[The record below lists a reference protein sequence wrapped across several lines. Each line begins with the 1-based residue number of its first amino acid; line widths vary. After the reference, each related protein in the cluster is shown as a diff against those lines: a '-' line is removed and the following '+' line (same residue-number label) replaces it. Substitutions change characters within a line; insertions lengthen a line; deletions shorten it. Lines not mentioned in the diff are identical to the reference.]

1 MVYGRSIAV
10 GVCLMTIVLFLAALI
25 FYLSL
30 GPCPTGSYSCDN
42 GTLCVPQR
50 QICDSRPDCADKSDE
65 HPVECGLL
73 YGSKEMADKIV
84 RNAIEKKQQ
93 QQLNQ
98 RLHLSGSNASNLD
111 LSPRVVQTNQSQIL
125 SQTCDIATYP
135 RLCKCG
141 QGTILYCGRFAKL
154 RRFPKISPEVT
165 NLIIIRNNITLKDN
179 LFANITRLQ
188 KLTLKYN
195 NISHV
200 PLGSFSGLEH
210 LERLDVSH
218 NNISHLPHGVFHGL
232 HNLQWLFLVNNHLR
246 QFPMEQLRF
255 IRRLEWLVLS
265 RNRLTLRNVQLPK
278 ISSLYEVYLDFNR
291 IEYIGEE
298 TFSQLDN
305 LHLLDLQHNI
315 ITHIHGLAFEKLTNL
330 RDIRLVGNPIKEL
343 SGETFLHNSRL
354 EALSLAQMPLQV
366 HSNLLEPL
374 NISFLNLTGIRYDNI
389 DFKAINSM
397 RNLTY
402 IVFDRFFYCSMTPR
416 VKLCRPSTDGVS
428 SFQDLLSKPVLRYST
443 WVMATLTIAGN
454 VLVLWGRF
462 IYRDENMAVTM
473 VIRNLA
479 LADML
484 MGFYLVTIG
493 VQDYRY
499 RNKYYTVVLDWITS
513 WQCTVIGTLAVSS
526 SEVSMLILA
535 FMSLERF
542 LLIADPFRGHR
553 SIGSRVMWLALLCIW
568 LTGVGLA
575 VVPVLLWRSSSLP
588 YYGSYSGTCFPLHI
602 HEPFPLGWLYS
613 AFVFLG
619 VNLLLLVMIAML
631 YTALLI
637 SIWRTRS
644 ATPLTLLDCE
654 FAVRFFFIVL
664 TDVLC
669 WVPII
674 VMKIWV
680 FFNYNISDD
689 IYAWLVVFVIPLNSA
704 VNPILYTFTT
714 PKYRN
719 QVFLRGWKKIT
730 SRKRAEA
737 GNGNVATTT
746 TGTATGSSHPDDS
759 TALAKAM
766 PMTLTL
772 AN

>member
-10 GVCLMTIVLFLAALI
+10 GVCLMTVVLLLAAVI

-30 GPCPTGSYSCDN
+30 GPCPAASFACDN
-42 GTLCVPQR
+42 GTLCVPRR
-50 QICDSRPDCADKSDE
+50 QMCDSRHDCADSSDE
-65 HPVECGLL
+65 NPVECGLL
-73 YGSKEMADKIV
+73 YGSKEIADKIV

-93 QQLNQ
+93 
-98 RLHLSGSNASNLD
+98 RLISAVANASGAD
-111 LSPRVVQTNQSQIL
+111 STTPVVPRNQSPTL
-125 SQTCDIATYP
+125 NMTCDIVTYP
-135 RLCKCG
+135 KACQCG
-141 QGTILYCGRFAKL
+141 QGTILYCGRYAKL
-154 RRFPKISPEVT
+154 RRFPRLSSEVT
-165 NLIIIRNNITLKDN
+165 NLIIIRNNLTLRDN
-179 LFANITRLQ
+179 IFANLTRLQ

-195 NISHV
+195 NISRV
-200 PLGSFSGLEH
+200 PLGSFSGLFH
-210 LERLDVSH
+210 LERLELSH
-218 NNISHLPHGVFHGL
+218 NNVSHLPHGVFLGL
-232 HNLQWLFLVNNHLR
+232 HSLQWLFLVNNHLHHL
-246 QFPMEQLRF
+246 PMEQLRF
-255 IRRLEWLVLS
+255 FRRLEWLVLS

-278 ISSLYEVYLDFNR
+278 IPTLYEVYLDFNR

-305 LHLLDLQHNI
+305 LHLLDLQHNL
-315 ITHIHGLAFEKLTNL
+315 ITHIHGRAFANLTNM

-343 SGETFLHNSRL
+343 SGETFLHNTRL
-354 EALSLAQMPLQV
+354 EALSLALMPIHISRSLM
-366 HSNLLEPL
+366 EPL
-374 NISFLNLTGIRYDNI
+374 NISFLNLTGIRYDHI
-389 DFKAINSM
+389 DFEAINSM

-402 IVFDRFFYCSMTPR
+402 IIYDRFFYCSMTPR
-416 VKLCRPSTDGVS
+416 VRMCKPSTDGVS
-428 SFQDLLSKPVLRYST
+428 SFQDLLSKPVLRYSA

-462 IYRDENMAVTM
+462 IYRDENVAVTM

-499 RNKYYTVVLDWITS
+499 RNEYYKVVLDWITS
-513 WQCTVIGTLAVSS
+513 WQCTLIGTLAVSS

-553 SIGSRVMWLALLCIW
+553 SIGSRVMWLALICIW
-568 LTGVGLA
+568 ITGVGLA
-575 VVPVLLWRSSSLP
+575 VAPVLLWRTSTLP

-602 HEPFPLGWLYS
+602 HEAFPMGWLYS

-664 TDVLC
+664 TDFLC

-689 IYAWLVVFVIPLNSA
+689 IYAWLVVFVLPLNSA
-704 VNPILYTFTT
+704 VNPLLYTFTT

-719 QVFLRGWKKIT
+719 QIFLRGWKKIT

-746 TGTATGSSHPDDS
+746 TGTATGSSQHPDDS
-759 TALAKAM
+759 TTLAKAM
-766 PMTLTL
+766 PLALTL
-772 AN
+772 SN

>member
-10 GVCLMTIVLFLAALI
+10 GVVLMTVVLLLAAGI

-30 GPCPTGSYSCDN
+30 GPCPTGSFACDN
-42 GTLCVPQR
+42 GTLCVPRR
-50 QICDSRPDCADKSDE
+50 QICDSRPDCADSSDE

-73 YGSKEMADKIV
+73 YGSKEIADKIV
-84 RNAIEKKQQ
+84 RSAIEKKQQ
-93 QQLNQ
+93 
-98 RLHLSGSNASNLD
+98 RLISAVSNASGVD
-111 LSPRVVQTNQSQIL
+111 LSPPAVPRNQSL
-125 SQTCDIATYP
+125 TLNMTCDIVTYP
-135 RLCKCG
+135 KTCQCG
-141 QGTILYCGRFAKL
+141 QKTILFCGRYAK
-154 RRFPKISPEVT
+154 
-165 NLIIIRNNITLKDN
+165 
-179 LFANITRLQ
+179 
-188 KLTLKYN
+188 TLKYN
-195 NISHV
+195 NISRA
-200 PLGSFSGLEH
+200 PLGSFTGLVH
-210 LERLDVSH
+210 LERLELSH
-218 NNISHLPHGVFHGL
+218 NNISHLPHGIFIGL
-232 HNLQWLFLVNNHLR
+232 QSLQWLFLVNNHLHHL
-246 QFPMEQLRF
+246 PMEQLRLN
-255 IRRLEWLVLS
+255 RRLEWLVLS
-265 RNRLTLRNVQLPK
+265 RNRLTLRNVQMPK
-278 ISSLYEVYLDFNR
+278 IPSLYEV
-291 IEYIGEE
+291 
-298 TFSQLDN
+298 
-305 LHLLDLQHNI
+305 DLQHNL
-315 ITHIHGLAFEKLTNL
+315 ITHIHGQAFANLTNM

-343 SGETFLHNSRL
+343 SGETFLHNTRL
-354 EALSLAQMPLQV
+354 EALSLAHMPIHITGSLV
-366 HSNLLEPL
+366 EPL
-374 NISFLNLTGIRYDNI
+374 NISFLNLSGIRYDHI
-389 DFKAINSM
+389 DFAAINAM

-402 IVFDRFFYCSMTPR
+402 IIYDRFFYCSMTPQVR
-416 VKLCRPSTDGVS
+416 MCKPATDGIS
-428 SFQDLLSKPVLRYST
+428 SFQDLLSKPVLRYSA

-462 IYRDENMAVTM
+462 IYRDENVAVTM

-479 LADML
+479 LADM
-484 MGFYLVTIG
+484 
-493 VQDYRY
+493 
-499 RNKYYTVVLDWITS
+499 VVLDWISS
-513 WQCTVIGTLAVSS
+513 WQCTLIGTLAVSS

-553 SIGSRVMWLALLCIW
+553 SIGSRVMWLALICIW
-568 LTGVGLA
+568 ITGVGLA
-575 VVPVLLWRSSSLP
+575 VVPVLLWRTSTLP

-602 HEPFPLGWLYS
+602 HEAFPMGWLYS

-664 TDVLC
+664 TDFLC

-689 IYAWLVVFVIPLNSA
+689 IYAWLVVFVLPLNSA
-704 VNPILYTFTT
+704 VNPLLYTFTT

-719 QVFLRGWKKIT
+719 QIFLRGWKKIT

-746 TGTATGSSHPDDS
+746 TGTATGSSQHPDDS
-759 TALAKAM
+759 TTLAKAM
-766 PMTLTL
+766 PLALTL
-772 AN
+772 SN

>member
-10 GVCLMTIVLFLAALI
+10 GVCLMTVVLLLAAVI

-30 GPCPTGSYSCDN
+30 GPCPAASFACDN
-42 GTLCVPQR
+42 GTLCVPRR
-50 QICDSRPDCADKSDE
+50 QMCDSRHDCADSSDE
-65 HPVECGLL
+65 NPVECGLL
-73 YGSKEMADKIV
+73 YGSKEIADKIV

-93 QQLNQ
+93 
-98 RLHLSGSNASNLD
+98 RLISSASNASGAD
-111 LSPRVVQTNQSQIL
+111 LSTPMAPRNQSL
-125 SQTCDIATYP
+125 TLNMTCDIVTYP
-135 RLCKCG
+135 KACQCG
-141 QGTILYCGRFAKL
+141 QRTILYCGRYAKL
-154 RRFPKISPEVT
+154 RRFPRLSSEVT
-165 NLIIIRNNITLKDN
+165 NLIIIRNNLTLRDSI
-179 LFANITRLQ
+179 FANLTRLQ

-195 NISHV
+195 NISRV
-200 PLGSFSGLEH
+200 PLGSFSGLFH
-210 LERLDVSH
+210 LERLELSH
-218 NNISHLPHGVFHGL
+218 NNVSHLPHGVFLGL
-232 HNLQWLFLVNNHLR
+232 HSLQWLFLVNNHLHHL
-246 QFPMEQLRF
+246 PMEQLRF
-255 IRRLEWLVLS
+255 FRRLEWLVLS

-278 ISSLYEVYLDFNR
+278 IPSLYEVYLDFNR

-305 LHLLDLQHNI
+305 LHLLDLQHNL
-315 ITHIHGLAFEKLTNL
+315 ITHIHGRAFANLANM

-343 SGETFLHNSRL
+343 SGETFLHNTRL
-354 EALSLAQMPLQV
+354 EALSLALMPIHISRSLM
-366 HSNLLEPL
+366 EPL
-374 NISFLNLTGIRYDNI
+374 NISFLNLTGIRYDHI
-389 DFKAINSM
+389 DFEAINSM

-402 IVFDRFFYCSMTPR
+402 IIYDRFFYCSMTPR
-416 VKLCRPSTDGVS
+416 VKMCKPSTDGVS
-428 SFQDLLSKPVLRYST
+428 SFQDLLSKPVLRYSA

-462 IYRDENMAVTM
+462 IYRDENVAVTM

-499 RNKYYTVVLDWITS
+499 RNEYYKVVLDWITS
-513 WQCTVIGTLAVSS
+513 WQCTLIGTLAVSS

-553 SIGSRVMWLALLCIW
+553 SIGSRVMWLALICIW
-568 LTGVGLA
+568 ITGVGLA
-575 VVPVLLWRSSSLP
+575 VAPVLLWRTSTLP

-602 HEPFPLGWLYS
+602 HEAFPMGWLYS

-664 TDVLC
+664 TDFLC

-689 IYAWLVVFVIPLNSA
+689 IYAWLVVFVLPLNSA
-704 VNPILYTFTT
+704 VNPLLYTFTT

-719 QVFLRGWKKIT
+719 QIFLRGWKKIT

-746 TGTATGSSHPDDS
+746 TGTATGSSQHPDDS
-759 TALAKAM
+759 TTLAKAM
-766 PMTLTL
+766 PLALTL
-772 AN
+772 SN

>member
-10 GVCLMTIVLFLAALI
+10 GVCLMTVVLFLAAVI
-25 FYLSL
+25 FYLSM
-30 GPCPTGSYSCDN
+30 GPCPTGSFACDN
-42 GTLCVPQR
+42 GTLCVPRR
-50 QICDSRPDCADKSDE
+50 QMCDSRPDCADSSDE

-73 YGSKEMADKIV
+73 YGSKEIADKIV

-93 QQLNQ
+93 
-98 RLHLSGSNASNLD
+98 RLISATASNASGVD
-111 LSPRVVQTNQSQIL
+111 LAPPAVPRNQSL
-125 SQTCDIATYP
+125 TLNMTCDIVTYP
-135 RLCKCG
+135 KTCQCG
-141 QGTILYCGRFAKL
+141 QGTILYCGRYAKL
-154 RRFPKISPEVT
+154 RRFPRTSSEVT
-165 NLIIIRNNITLKDN
+165 NLIIIRNNLTLREN
-179 LFANITRLQ
+179 IFANLTRLQ

-195 NISHV
+195 NISRV
-200 PLGSFSGLEH
+200 PLGSFSGLVH
-210 LERLDVSH
+210 LERLELSH
-218 NNISHLPHGVFHGL
+218 NNISHLPHGTFVGL
-232 HNLQWLFLVNNHLR
+232 HSLQWLFLVNNHLHR
-246 QFPMEQLRF
+246 LPVEQLVLL
-255 IRRLEWLVLS
+255 RRLEWLVLS

-278 ISSLYEVYLDFNR
+278 IPSLYEVYLDFNR

-305 LHLLDLQHNI
+305 LHLLDLQNNL
-315 ITHIHGLAFEKLTNL
+315 ITHIHGRAFANLTSL

-343 SGETFLHNSRL
+343 SGETFLHNTRL
-354 EALSLAQMPLQV
+354 EALSLAQMPIHIHRSLM
-366 HSNLLEPL
+366 EPL
-374 NISFLNLTGIRYDNI
+374 NISFLNLSGIRYDHI
-389 DFKAINSM
+389 DFAAINSM

-402 IVFDRFFYCSMTPR
+402 IIYDRFFYCSMTPR
-416 VKLCRPSTDGVS
+416 VRMCKPSTDGVS
-428 SFQDLLSKPVLRYST
+428 SFQDLLSKPVLRYSA

-462 IYRDENMAVTM
+462 IYRDENVAVTM

-499 RNKYYTVVLDWITS
+499 RNEYYKVVLDWISS

-553 SIGSRVMWLALLCIW
+553 SIGSRVMWLALICIW
-568 LTGVGLA
+568 ITGVGLA
-575 VVPVLLWRSSSLP
+575 VVPVLLWRTSTLP

-664 TDVLC
+664 TDFLC

-689 IYAWLVVFVIPLNSA
+689 IYAWLVVFVLPLNSA
-704 VNPILYTFTT
+704 VNPLLYTFTT

-719 QVFLRGWKKIT
+719 QIFLRGWKKIT

-746 TGTATGSSHPDDS
+746 TGTGTGSSQHPDDS

-766 PMTLTL
+766 PLALTL
-772 AN
+772 SN

>member
-10 GVCLMTIVLFLAALI
+10 GVCLMTVVLLLAAVI

-30 GPCPTGSYSCDN
+30 GPCPTGSFACDN

-50 QICDSRPDCADKSDE
+50 QMCDSRPDCADSSDE

-73 YGSKEMADKIV
+73 YGSKEIADKIV

-93 QQLNQ
+93 QQQQQQMNQ
-98 RLHLSGSNASNLD
+98 RTIAAGVNVSSLD
-111 LSPRVVQTNQSQIL
+111 LSPLRNQN
-125 SQTCDIATYP
+125 QTCDIVTYP
-135 RLCKCG
+135 RPCQCR
-141 QGTILYCGRFAKL
+141 QRTILYCGRYVKL
-154 RRFPKISPEVT
+154 RRWPRISSEVT
-165 NLIIIRNNITLKDN
+165 YLIIIRNNLTLREN
-179 LFANITRLQ
+179 IFANFTRLQ

-195 NISHV
+195 NISRV
-200 PLGSFSGLEH
+200 PLGSFNGLGQ
-210 LERLDVSH
+210 LERLELSH
-218 NNISHLPHGVFHGL
+218 NNISHLPNGIFLGL
-232 HNLQWLFLVNNHLR
+232 HSLQWLFLKNNNL
-246 QFPMEQLRF
+246 QYLPMDQLRSVH
-255 IRRLEWLVLS
+255 RLEWLVLS
-265 RNRLTLRNVQLPK
+265 GNRLTLRNVQLPK

-305 LHLLDLQHNI
+305 LHLLDLQHNL
-315 ITHIHGLAFEKLTNL
+315 ITHIHGRAFANLTNM

-343 SGETFLHNSRL
+343 SGETFLHNTRL
-354 EALSLAQMPLQV
+354 EALSLAQMPL
-366 HSNLLEPL
+366 HIHRNLMEPL
-374 NISFLNLTGIRYDNI
+374 NISFLNLTGIRYDHI
-389 DFKAINSM
+389 DFAVINSM

-402 IVFDRFFYCSMTPR
+402 IIYDRFFYCSMSPR
-416 VKLCRPSTDGVS
+416 IRMCKPSTDGVS
-428 SFQDLLSKPVLRYST
+428 SFQDLLSKPVLRYSA

-499 RNKYYTVVLDWITS
+499 RNEYYKVLLDWITS
-513 WQCTVIGTLAVSS
+513 WQCTLIGTLAVSS

-553 SIGSRVMWLALLCIW
+553 SIGSRVMWCAMLCIW
-568 LTGVGLA
+568 MTGVGLA
-575 VVPVLLWRSSSLP
+575 VVPVFLWRSSTLP

-602 HEPFPLGWLYS
+602 HEAYPMGWLYS

-619 VNLLLLVMIAML
+619 VNLLLLLMIALL

-664 TDVLC
+664 TDFLC

-689 IYAWLVVFVIPLNSA
+689 IYAWLVVFVLPLNSA
-704 VNPILYTFTT
+704 VNPLLYTFTT

-719 QVFLRGWKKIT
+719 QIFLRGWKKIT
-730 SRKRAEA
+730 SRKRTEA
-737 GNGNVATTT
+737 GNTNVATTT
-746 TGTATGSSHPDDS
+746 TGTATASSQHPDDS
-759 TALAKAM
+759 TAKSMPLA
-766 PMTLTL
+766 LTL
-772 AN
+772 GN

>member
-10 GVCLMTIVLFLAALI
+10 GVCLMTVVLLLAGII

-30 GPCPTGSYSCDN
+30 GPCPTGSFACDN

-50 QICDSRPDCADKSDE
+50 QMCDSRPDCADSSDE

-73 YGSKEMADKIV
+73 YGSKEIADKIV

-93 QQLNQ
+93 QQQQMNQ
-98 RLHLSGSNASNLD
+98 RTIAAGVNVSSLD
-111 LSPRVVQTNQSQIL
+111 LSSSRSQNI
-125 SQTCDIATYP
+125 TCDIMTYP
-135 RLCKCG
+135 RLCQCR
-141 QGTILYCGRFAKL
+141 QRTILYCGRYAKL
-154 RRFPKISPEVT
+154 RRWPRISSEVT
-165 NLIIIRNNITLKDN
+165 YLIIIRNNLTLRDN
-179 LFANITRLQ
+179 VFANFTRLQ

-195 NISHV
+195 NISRV
-200 PLGSFSGLEH
+200 PLGSFNGLGQ
-210 LERLDVSH
+210 LERLEISH
-218 NNISHLPHGVFHGL
+218 NNISHLPNGIFLGL
-232 HNLQWLFLVNNHLR
+232 HSLQWLFLRNNHL
-246 QFPMEQLRF
+246 QFLPMDQLRSVH
-255 IRRLEWLVLS
+255 RLEWLVLS
-265 RNRLTLRNVQLPK
+265 GNRLTLRNVQLPK

-305 LHLLDLQHNI
+305 LHLLDLQHNL
-315 ITHIHGLAFEKLTNL
+315 ITHIHGRAFANLTNM

-343 SGETFLHNSRL
+343 SGETFLHNTRL
-354 EALSLAQMPLQV
+354 EALSLAQMPL
-366 HSNLLEPL
+366 HIHRNLMEPL
-374 NISFLNLTGIRYDNI
+374 NISFLNLTGIRYDHI
-389 DFKAINSM
+389 DFAVINAM

-402 IVFDRFFYCSMTPR
+402 IIYDRFFYCSMSPR
-416 VKLCRPSTDGVS
+416 IRMCKPSTDGVS
-428 SFQDLLSKPVLRYST
+428 SFQDLLSKPVLRYSA

-499 RNKYYTVVLDWITS
+499 RNEYYKVLLDWITS
-513 WQCTVIGTLAVSS
+513 WQCTLIGTLAVSS

-553 SIGSRVMWLALLCIW
+553 SIGSRVMWCAMLCIW
-568 LTGVGLA
+568 MTGVGLA
-575 VVPVLLWRSSSLP
+575 VVPVFLWRSSTLP

-602 HEPFPLGWLYS
+602 HEAYPMGWLYS

-619 VNLLLLVMIAML
+619 VNLLLLLMIAML

-664 TDVLC
+664 TDFLC

-689 IYAWLVVFVIPLNSA
+689 IYAWLVVFVLPLNSA
-704 VNPILYTFTT
+704 VNPLLYTFTT

-719 QVFLRGWKKIT
+719 QIFLRGWKKIT
-730 SRKRAEA
+730 SRKRTEA
-737 GNGNVATTT
+737 GNTNVATTT
-746 TGTATGSSHPDDS
+746 TGTATASSQHPDDS
-759 TALAKAM
+759 TV
-766 PMTLTL
+766 
-772 AN
+772 

>member
-10 GVCLMTIVLFLAALI
+10 GVCLMTVVLLLAAII

-30 GPCPTGSYSCDN
+30 GPCPTGSFACDN

-50 QICDSRPDCADKSDE
+50 QMCDSRPDCADRSDE

-73 YGSKEMADKIV
+73 YGSKEIADKIV

-93 QQLNQ
+93 QQQQQMNQ
-98 RLHLSGSNASNLD
+98 RTIAAGVNVSSLD
-111 LSPRVVQTNQSQIL
+111 LSPSRNPN
-125 SQTCDIATYP
+125 QTCDIVTYP
-135 RLCKCG
+135 RLCQCR
-141 QGTILYCGRFAKL
+141 QRTFLYCGRYAKL
-154 RRFPKISPEVT
+154 RRWPRISSEVT
-165 NLIIIRNNITLKDN
+165 YLIIIRNNLTIREN
-179 LFANITRLQ
+179 VFANFTRLQ

-200 PLGSFSGLEH
+200 PLGSFNGLGQ
-210 LERLDVSH
+210 LERLELSH
-218 NNISHLPHGVFHGL
+218 NNISHLPNDIFLGL
-232 HNLQWLFLVNNHLR
+232 HSLQWLFLRNNHL
-246 QFPMEQLRF
+246 QYLPMDQLGSV
-255 IRRLEWLVLS
+255 RRLEWLVLS
-265 RNRLTLRNVQLPK
+265 GNRLTLRNVQLPK

-305 LHLLDLQHNI
+305 LHLLDLQHNL
-315 ITHIHGLAFEKLTNL
+315 ITHIHGRAFANL
-330 RDIRLVGNPIKEL
+330 SNMRDIRLVGNPIKEL
-343 SGETFLHNSRL
+343 SGETFLHNTRL
-354 EALSLAQMPLQV
+354 EALSLAQMPL
-366 HSNLLEPL
+366 HIHRNLMEPL
-374 NISFLNLTGIRYDNI
+374 NISFLNLTGIRYDHI
-389 DFKAINSM
+389 DFAVINAM

-402 IVFDRFFYCSMTPR
+402 IIYDRFFYCSMSPR
-416 VKLCRPSTDGVS
+416 IRMCKPSTDGVS
-428 SFQDLLSKPVLRYST
+428 SFQDLLSKPVLRYSA

-499 RNKYYTVVLDWITS
+499 RNEYYKVLLDWITS
-513 WQCTVIGTLAVSS
+513 WQCTLIGTLAVSS

-553 SIGSRVMWLALLCIW
+553 SIGSRVMWCAMLCIW
-568 LTGVGLA
+568 MTGVGLA
-575 VVPVLLWRSSSLP
+575 VVPVFLWRSSTLP

-602 HEPFPLGWLYS
+602 HEAYPMGWLYS

-619 VNLLLLVMIAML
+619 VNLLLLLMIALL

-664 TDVLC
+664 TDFLC

-689 IYAWLVVFVIPLNSA
+689 IYAWLVVFVLPLNSA
-704 VNPILYTFTT
+704 VNPLLYTFTT

-719 QVFLRGWKKIT
+719 QIFLRGWKKIT
-730 SRKRAEA
+730 SRKRTEA
-737 GNGNVATTT
+737 GNTNVATTT
-746 TGTATGSSHPDDS
+746 TGTATASSQHPDDS
-759 TALAKAM
+759 T
-766 PMTLTL
+766 
-772 AN
+772 